1 LFGEI
6 YLMVGMLSFI
16 RNLPEKPCNKYY
28 LSQCLFPTCQYSHE
42 YEFTDKQLSAM
53 AWIVKSSPCPE
64 WETCKNGEK
73 CIYGHVCFIILDF
86 DFNPDFVDMS
96 LE

>member
-1 LFGEI
+1 
-6 YLMVGMLSFI
+6 MLSFI

-73 CIYGHVCFIILDF
+73 CIYGHVCFNILDL
-86 DFNPDFVDMS
+86 DFNADVVDMS

>member
-1 LFGEI
+1 
-6 YLMVGMLSFI
+6 
-16 RNLPEKPCNKYY
+16 
-28 LSQCLFPTCQYSHE
+28 
-42 YEFTDKQLSAM
+42 M

-86 DFNPDFVDMS
+86 DFNADFVDMS